1 MQGKPAM
8 LACGLS
14 VLLGCD
20 LISGETTPAAES
32 AGEKTASEASEA
44 KAAPAGAAPT
54 KENTDAEGNP
64 GSESAGDVELSA
76 VERRPGSSPVDQAG
90 RPVKGPIRGPIA
102 WKPPAHWTPRRD
114 AGKPFI
120 LGEYGLAGHTEERP
134 ALCRL
139 IHNSSYSSTKT
150 DVEQATSEAK
160 RTRLRDD
167 SGKSLLSTLTPTV
180 ERIGALEWYVVFAEG
195 RYREPGSFGKSA
207 PEDMLPGY
215 AQMNLIPAIEGTRV
229 SLRCWAPA
237 ETMKGEVKAMRA
249 WAASVEYPTKG

>member
-8 LACGLS
+8 LAFGLS
-14 VLLGCD
+14 MLFGCD
-20 LISGETTPAAES
+20 LLGGDPAAKPSGDKAATEDTTP
-32 AGEKTASEASEA
+32 KTAPNDKGDGEA
-44 KAAPAGAAPT
+44 KPEDAAKPKDDAPADIALG
-54 KENTDAEGNP
+54 EQ
-64 GSESAGDVELSA
+64 
-76 VERRPGSSPVDQAG
+76 ERRPGSSPVDQAG
-90 RPVKGPIRGPIA
+90 QPVKGPIRGPIA

-114 AGKPFI
+114 KQKPFI
-120 LGEYGLAGHTEERP
+120 LGEYGLAGHTDERP

-167 SGKSLLSTLTPTV
+167 NGKSLLSTLTPKV
-180 ERIGALEWYVVFAEG
+180 ETIGTLQWHVVFAEG
-195 RYREPGSFGKSA
+195 RYKVPGTFGDSDPA
-207 PEDMLPGY
+207 NMLPGY
-215 AQMNLIPAIEGTRV
+215 AQMNLIPAVKGTRV

-249 WAASVEYPTKG
+249 WAASVEYPAK